1 MEFTEKYHLSQWEK
15 QDRIMMEDFNGDNQK
30 IEAVLARHDGELK
43 KLGNCRVE
51 TFSYVGSG
59 VKGNGQ
65 KRRIAFDARP
75 VWMVIIGGGN
85 ILWANGV
92 TETHLF
98 LGKYVGVNY
107 ELTLTNTDLTW
118 EGNTAVLSSSDP
130 ATRMD
135 ASGTYGV
142 IVLFAEDQ

>member
-1 MEFTEKYHLSQWEK
+1 
-15 QDRIMMEDFNGDNQK
+15 
-30 IEAVLARHDGELK
+30 
-43 KLGNCRVE
+43 
-51 TFSYVGSG
+51 
-59 VKGNGQ
+59 
-65 KRRIAFDARP
+65 
-75 VWMVIIGGGN
+75 MVIIGGGN

-92 TETHLF
+92 TETQLF

-142 IVLFAEDQ
+142 IALFAEDQ

>member
-1 MEFTEKYHLSQWEK
+1 MEFMEKYHLSQWEK

-59 VKGNGQ
+59 
-65 KRRIAFDARP
+65 IAFDARP

-92 TETHLF
+92 TETQLF
-98 LGKYVGVNY
+98 FGKYVGVNY